1 MLEMET
7 RLQQEGLCSE
17 VSSDSE
23 RLDRLWRLFVK
34 KENSVRMLTRE
45 LEELRA
51 KHAAE
56 IDMVQLYIQ
65 NIRSLSKT
73 RDSMALELERENET
87 LHSNLTELNL
97 QQEAQKSEIAEMLV
111 QEGLAEIMTS
121 SLSEQ
126 VAYLLADRAALMEKI
141 QALEDGD
148 SKTLNVKC
156 TQRQRAPDENVAPL
170 QAQSPWK
177 RLLGFRKAAQAKQG
191 FTHNDNQANEDNTSK
206 ARERSLL
213 ERDLDEAS
221 TRLNLAHKEIRRLT
235 DELESAHLTKRTYES
250 ELHGAQVEA
259 EQLRREVEKLKRCDL
274 AEVQAIKEMKEVLDA
289 EVRHLRDSVHT
300 MHAERAQLLELIDR
314 NFKELDS
321 EDEDFIRALTRKL
334 TPTRRTRK
342 KQKDAHKRCPEELDE
357 GLSSL
362 QELNQVV
369 VKLQADLEQ
378 ETELR
383 NKVEEE
389 ECNDERR
396 RKEAEQQTL
405 EHQDKDHNAKVQ
417 HLQQKLVA
425 LHAQLEQLKSVLT
438 EEQRRDLAMK
448 VQNNTQSAQDVLK
461 TTLQEQENLKLRQ
474 DAERLEEFCERLQTE
489 LQQVH
494 CNLHVHVRK
503 YDELKVRHREKLA
516 EAKQVYLRE
525 MTWRDQKMKEQERE
539 LDILTKRLK
548 KESEMVK
555 MVTAENEALL
565 QTKKTL
571 LCQLNEAEENRKN
584 AAAKISAL
592 QRRVDFLEKD
602 SMQQWEMNMEKST
615 QIAKLERRLWDVES
629 LKSTRVDIRMALIGE
644 TVEGF
649 HVIHYLQKHDGSRI
663 LEDRKEA
670 GLSESGFE
678 TSIISKTRDELAEKL
693 GLSASPSS
701 SSGSEM
707 GYMNIFTHNLA

>member
-1 MLEMET
+1 MKPEEMLEMET

-34 KENSVRMLTRE
+34 KENSVRMLTGE

-56 IDMVQLYIQ
+56 IDTVQLYIQ

-73 RDSMALELERENET
+73 RDSIAQELERENET
-87 LHSNLTELNL
+87 LRSDLTELDL

-148 SKTLNVKC
+148 SKTLNVMC
-156 TQRQRAPDENVAPL
+156 TQKQRTPDENVAPL
-170 QAQSPWK
+170 PAQSPWK
-177 RLLGFRKAAQAKQG
+177 RLLGFRKAAGAKQG
-191 FTHNDNQANEDNTSK
+191 FTHDDNQANEDNTSK
-206 ARERSLL
+206 DRERSLL

-250 ELHGAQVEA
+250 ELHGVQVEA
-259 EQLRREVEKLKRCDL
+259 EQLRHEVEKLKRSDL
-274 AEVQAIKEMKEVLDA
+274 AEVQVAKEMKEVLDA
-289 EVRHLRDSVHT
+289 EVGHLRDSVHT
-300 MHAERAQLLELIDR
+300 MRAERAQLLELIDR
-314 NFKELDS
+314 NCKELDS
-321 EDEDFIRALTRKL
+321 EDEDFICALTRNL
-334 TPTRRTRK
+334 TPTRRTRSMPKGKNK
-342 KQKDAHKRCPEELDE
+342 KQKDAHKRCPEELEE

-369 VKLQADLEQ
+369 VKLEQ

-383 NKVEEE
+383 DEVEAE
-389 ECNDERR
+389 ECDDETR
-396 RKEAEQQTL
+396 RKEAEQRTL
-405 EHQDKDHNAKVQ
+405 KPQDKDHNAKVQ
-417 HLQQKLVA
+417 HLQQKARAESEPLVA
-425 LHAQLEQLKSVLT
+425 VHPELERLKSVLPV
-438 EEQRRDLAMK
+438 EQQQDLAKK
-448 VQNNTQSAQDVLK
+448 VQNNMQNAQDVLK

-474 DAERLEEFCERLQTE
+474 DTEKLEEFCEKLETE

-494 CNLHVHVRK
+494 SNLHAHVRK
-503 YDELKVRHREKLA
+503 YDELKMRHREKLA
-516 EAKQVYLRE
+516 EVKQVYLRE
-525 MTWRDQKMKEQERE
+525 MAWRDQKMKEQEGE

-555 MVTAENEALL
+555 TVTAENEALL
-565 QTKKTL
+565 HTKKTL

-584 AAAKISAL
+584 AAAKSSAL

-629 LKSTRVDIRMALIGE
+629 LKSTEYLKKHHGNRMLG
-644 TVEGF
+644 G
-649 HVIHYLQKHDGSRI
+649 
-663 LEDRKEA
+663 RKEA

-678 TSIISKTRDELAEKL
+678 TSIIPKTKDEHAEKV
-693 GLSASPSS
+693 GHTASPSPS
-701 SSGSEM
+701 GGSEM
-707 GYMNIFTHNLA
+707 GYMNILTHDLV

>member
-1 MLEMET
+1 MKPEEMLEMET

-56 IDMVQLYIQ
+56 IDTVQLYIQ

-87 LHSNLTELNL
+87 LRSNLTELNL

-141 QALEDGD
+141 QAQEDGD

-156 TQRQRAPDENVAPL
+156 TQKQRTPDENVAPL
-170 QAQSPWK
+170 LAQSPWK

-191 FTHNDNQANEDNTSK
+191 STHNDNQANEDNTSK
-206 ARERSLL
+206 DRERSLL

-259 EQLRREVEKLKRCDL
+259 EQLKHEVEKLKRCDL
-274 AEVQAIKEMKEVLDA
+274 AEVQVVKEMKEVLDA

-334 TPTRRTRK
+334 TPTRRTRSMPKGKNK
-342 KQKDAHKRCPEELDE
+342 KQKDAHKRCPEELEE

-369 VKLQADLEQ
+369 KKLQTELEQ
-378 ETELR
+378 EAELR
-383 NKVEEE
+383 NKVEED
-389 ECNDERR
+389 ECDDERR
-396 RKEAEQQTL
+396 RKEAEERTL
-405 EHQDKDHNAKVQ
+405 ELQDKDHNAKVQ
-417 HLQQKLVA
+417 HLQQKLVG
-425 LHAQLEQLKSVLT
+425 LHTELEQLKSVLT
-438 EEQRRDLAMK
+438 EEQRQDLAKK
-448 VQNNTQSAQDVLK
+448 VQNNMQSAQDVLK

-474 DAERLEEFCERLQTE
+474 DTERLEEFCERLQTE

-494 CNLHVHVRK
+494 CNLHAHVRK

-516 EAKQVYLRE
+516 EAKQMYLRE
-525 MTWRDQKMKEQERE
+525 MTWRDQKMKEQEGE

-555 MVTAENEALL
+555 TVTAENEALL

-592 QRRVDFLEKD
+592 QLRVDFLEKD

-629 LKSTRVDIRMALIGE
+629 LKSTQ
-644 TVEGF
+644 
-649 HVIHYLQKHDGSRI
+649 YLKKHDGNHI

-678 TSIISKTRDELAEKL
+678 MSTIPKTKDELAEKL
-693 GLSASPSS
+693 GLSASPSPS
-701 SSGSEM
+701 GGSEM